1 MKWRLARRFLFST
14 VLIVIIVLF
23 VNTILLIGY
32 LMWQTLSDRE
42 GVKTEGIETTAA
54 AFYKNIIEENNKPI
68 VTAEGKK
75 ILKANKAWIQI
86 LDGNGRQVNAYFT
99 PSNLMTSY
107 TPVEIVQMY
116 KRQEVDK
123 NTTVFIG
130 EAGKFSYFFGVEDPG
145 LNRIVYSLNFS
156 SIFQLGTKILI
167 LFLLVD
173 ILIAIIIGFIF
184 GKHLTKPMYHLIT
197 AINNLKNKK
206 YQTISS
212 EKGIYREVF
221 ENMNDLSENLKSIEV
236 ERKKLD
242 KMRNQ
247 WISNI
252 SHDMKTPLSSIQG
265 YAELIKDSAP
275 TITQH
280 ELQQYS
286 QIIEN
291 KSKYMNDLLNDLN
304 LTTKL
309 RSGTRVLDKKSL
321 NATQF
326 LKEIIIEILN
336 DPQYENRQ
344 IDFEVEN
351 ELLTLNIDT
360 KLLKRALNN
369 FIYNALVHNNEDVQI
384 IVSIEQGYPQGIDF
398 VVPEKLSTNPVV
410 IRISDNGKGIPQNEQ
425 KDIFKRYY
433 RGTNT
438 SNTAGTGLGMAIAHD
453 IIMAHDGFL
462 HLISDENIGTTIYIF
477 LP

>member
-23 VNTILLIGY
+23 VNTILLVGY

-54 AFYKNIIEENNKPI
+54 AFYKNITVEDNKPV
-68 VTAEGKK
+68 VTKEGQN
-75 ILKANKAWIQI
+75 ILKTHHAWVQI
-86 LDGNGRQVNAYFT
+86 LDANGRQVNSYFA
-99 PSNLMTSY
+99 PSTLMTSY

-116 KRQEVDK
+116 KRQEVNGD
-123 NTTVFIG
+123 TTVFIG

-145 LNRIVYSLNFS
+145 LTRIVYSMNFS

-167 LFLLVD
+167 LFLIVD
-173 ILIAIIIGFIF
+173 ILIAILIGFIF
-184 GKHLTKPMYHLIT
+184 GKHLTKPMYHLISG
-197 AINNLKNKK
+197 INNLKNKK
-206 YQTISS
+206 YQILPSK
-212 EKGIYREVF
+212 KGIYREVF
-221 ENMNDLSENLKSIEV
+221 ENMNDLSDALKSV
-236 ERKKLD
+236 ESERQKLD

-265 YAELIKDSAP
+265 YAELIKDSST
-275 TITQH
+275 TITQV

-309 RSGTRVLDKKSL
+309 RSGTRPLDKKNL
-321 NATQF
+321 DATNF

-351 ELLTLNIDT
+351 EPLHLEADA

-369 FIYNALVHNNEDVQI
+369 FIYNALVHNEEDVHI
-384 IVSIEQGYPQGIDF
+384 IVSIAKGYPQGIDF
-398 VVPEKLSTNPVV
+398 FVPEKLSTNPTI
-410 IRISDNGKGIPQNEQ
+410 IRISDNGRGIPLNEQ
-425 KDIFKRYY
+425 KNIFERYY

-438 SNTAGTGLGMAIAHD
+438 SDTAGTGLGMAISHD
-453 IIMAHDGFL
+453 VIVAHDGFL
-462 HLISDENIGTTIYIF
+462 HLVSDENIGTTIYIF